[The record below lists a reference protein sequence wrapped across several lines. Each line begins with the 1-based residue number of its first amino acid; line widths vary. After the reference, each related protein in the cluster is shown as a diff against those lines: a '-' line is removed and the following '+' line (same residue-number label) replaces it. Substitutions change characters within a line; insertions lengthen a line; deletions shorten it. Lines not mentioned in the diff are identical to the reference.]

1 MGYRDC
7 LYRLNIHYDSHTKK
21 RTLRTGE
28 MAQWLK
34 EHFLLISKTQV
45 ENLST
50 LVKRQLSVITASE
63 YLIPLASKDTCTHT
77 YPCTD
82 THIST

>member
-1 MGYRDC
+1 MT
-7 LYRLNIHYDSHTKK
+7 LTQKK
-21 RTLRTGE
+21 RTLGTGE

-63 YLIPLASKDTCTHT
+63 YLILWLLRIPVL
-77 YPCTD
+77 
-82 THIST
+82 THIHVQTLTSLHN